1 MGEQVGARSKEKNRQ
16 GPDQIERALESE
28 PCRKQ
33 GGKRREL
40 RSPVPTQYSRE
51 ELIEIKLVLPVIR
64 VQKES
69 FGF

>member
-16 GPDQIERALESE
+16 GPDQIERALERE

-33 GGKRREL
+33 GGKRRGL

-64 VQKES
+64 VYKGVYK
-69 FGF
+69 F

>member
-1 MGEQVGARSKEKNRQ
+1 MGEQAGARSKEKDRRE
-16 GPDQIERALESE
+16 PDEIERALESE

-33 GGKRREL
+33 GGERRKP

-64 VQKES
+64 VYKGVYK
-69 FGF
+69 F

>member
-16 GPDQIERALESE
+16 GPDQIERALERE
-28 PCRKQ
+28 PCLKQ

-64 VQKES
+64 VYKGVYK
-69 FGF
+69 F